1 MLLATARL
9 ERPVPHASTM
19 RERWASACAVFGRRA
34 HSFSRSRSSA
44 AKLKGAIGLPVR
56 IRVPPPIRR
65 TLADHNLFNVF
76 ITQNTRG
83 ACETDRGRGEA
94 RPRLRPE
101 AYLTP

>member
-9 ERPVPHASTM
+9 ERPVAHASTM

-34 HSFSRSRSSA
+34 HSSSRSRSSA

-65 TLADHNLFNVF
+65 TLADDNLFNVF
-76 ITQNTRG
+76 ITQDTSL
-83 ACETDRGRGEA
+83 
-94 RPRLRPE
+94 RLPLFYGKEGSMTWRPE
-101 AYLTP
+101 KY